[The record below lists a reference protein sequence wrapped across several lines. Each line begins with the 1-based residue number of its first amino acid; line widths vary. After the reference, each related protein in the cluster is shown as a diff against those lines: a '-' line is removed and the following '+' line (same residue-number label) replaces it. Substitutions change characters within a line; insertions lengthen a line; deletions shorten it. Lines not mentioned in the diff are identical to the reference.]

1 MSSKLVAG
9 HGATTDSVLD
19 LSQIVDY
26 FWWKPPADGQV
37 IHREMLTT
45 GAFKPSG
52 KERGLTDLKC
62 SFLLHFG
69 AQSLFFKNAKQC
81 FYITGK
87 RHVSVSNVMPRLPIS
102 FHEAGDVQRKT
113 MSLSE
118 HCSTGVWHDFWVFQ
132 YGKQF
137 KITCLTCSK
146 RPREKRVTEAVSL
159 EFTSL
164 VSPVMYFLAYAIVKN
179 RNHKWN
185 KILTWLKINKT
196 SFVCSQSD
204 RFKRCAR
211 SL

>member
-1 MSSKLVAG
+1 MKASSRWSGVTWGDANYWCLC
-9 HGATTDSVLD
+9 
-19 LSQIVDY
+19 
-26 FWWKPPADGQV
+26 
-37 IHREMLTT
+37 
-45 GAFKPSG
+45 PSG

-81 FYITGK
+81 FCITGK
-87 RHVSVSNVMPRLPIS
+87 LHVSVSNVMPRLPIS

-204 RFKRCAR
+204 RFKRCAHVMLDFCCKLAPEITWMTSR
-211 SL
+211 CCVNS

>member
-1 MSSKLVAG
+1 MLVLGDISAYIYVLQIGGWAWGNHRLCTRFEPNSWLLLMKASSRWSGVTSGDANYWCLC
-9 HGATTDSVLD
+9 
-19 LSQIVDY
+19 
-26 FWWKPPADGQV
+26 
-37 IHREMLTT
+37 
-45 GAFKPSG
+45 PSG

-81 FYITGK
+81 FCITGK
-87 RHVSVSNVMPRLPIS
+87 LHVSIWKAIQNNMLN
-102 FHEAGDVQRKT
+102 
-113 MSLSE
+113 L
-118 HCSTGVWHDFWVFQ
+118 
-132 YGKQF
+132 
-137 KITCLTCSK
+137 LK

-211 SL
+211 SM